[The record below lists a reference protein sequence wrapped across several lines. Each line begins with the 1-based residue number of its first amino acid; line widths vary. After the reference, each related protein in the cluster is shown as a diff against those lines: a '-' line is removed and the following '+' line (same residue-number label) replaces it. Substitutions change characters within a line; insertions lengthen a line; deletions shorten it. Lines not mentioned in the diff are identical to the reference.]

1 MDNSFISKH
10 HTQMSLVYISFIVK
24 IKFQIGKSSESNFL
38 KVVNL
43 TVIEEFT
50 SYKNPQKI
58 ANLQGWQ

>member
-10 HTQMSLVYISFIVK
+10 HTQMSLVYIPFIVK

-50 SYKNPQKI
+50 SYKNPKKI
-58 ANLQGWQ
+58 ANLQG